1 MAYWIAYLVLVT
13 LTCAQPSE
21 EEDVCPGFCSGEAY
35 DCIDGDCYC
44 APGFIPNYYQ
54 TRCIE
59 CPGLGEACYGP
70 CCGGNT
76 TLQCWHGVC
85 QTCYST
91 FGTWICRD
99 QFIMVSGT
107 QIVMA
112 SALVL
117 GIIATFILLY
127 KLCAVPPLRPMSR
140 ERSANSEGR
149 LSVGSLQIYVNE
161 RLRDAPPRYTSTAP
175 SGSTTYPASVYLNSG
190 FMHDN
195 SIPPP
200 SYTPELKNDTNQD
213 RTQHI

>member
-91 FGTWICRD
+91 FGTWICS
-99 QFIMVSGT
+99 IGSCAGYHCYVYT
-107 QIVMA
+107 
-112 SALVL
+112 ALQV
-117 GIIATFILLY
+117 I
-127 KLCAVPPLRPMSR
+127 
-140 ERSANSEGR
+140 EGR

-200 SYTPELKNDTNQD
+200 PYTPELKNYTNQD